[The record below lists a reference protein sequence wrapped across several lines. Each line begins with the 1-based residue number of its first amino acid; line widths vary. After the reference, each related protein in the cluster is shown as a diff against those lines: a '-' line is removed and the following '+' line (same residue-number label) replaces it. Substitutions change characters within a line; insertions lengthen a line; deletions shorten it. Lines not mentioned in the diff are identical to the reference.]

1 MDCGDAP
8 PLTEK
13 VAKSKNTTLII
24 KEGADYRMKVKFR
37 VQHEI
42 VTGLKYKQVVK
53 RAGIPVDKTEE
64 MIGSYGPQ
72 VEPYTKAFLPEQA
85 PSGMMARGHYTAKS
99 RFEDDDKNVYLEW
112 EWAFDIK
119 KVHRATLA
127 ALVPLATC

>member
-1 MDCGDAP
+1 VDWGDAP

-13 VAKSKNTTLII
+13 VVKSKSTTLII

-119 KVHRATLA
+119 KVCCLSLA
-127 ALVPLATC
+127 AVVFS